1 MAIVKAEK
9 TPAREAP
16 LSETSVLG
24 WMRKNL
30 FSSVFNSLLT
40 VITAYVIYITVVDL
54 WTWGIGDAM

>member
-9 TPAREAP
+9 TPSREAP
-16 LSETSVLG
+16 LSETSVIG

-30 FSSVFNSLLT
+30 FSSVFNSILT

-54 WTWGIGDAM
+54 WIWGFGSR